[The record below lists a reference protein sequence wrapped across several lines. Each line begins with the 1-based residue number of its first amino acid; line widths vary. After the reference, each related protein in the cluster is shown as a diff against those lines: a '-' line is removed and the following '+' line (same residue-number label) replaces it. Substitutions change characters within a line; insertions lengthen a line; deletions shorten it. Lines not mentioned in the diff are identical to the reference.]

1 MDNMT
6 KAPVNKPH
14 RIDVHHHFFPPEY
27 LERLIVWAKATGV
40 GAAVQK
46 AQVDW
51 TIAHAVE
58 EMDRTHLATA
68 VLSTSTPGV
77 WFGDVAE
84 ARRLARI
91 CNEFAARMSAD
102 HPGRFGSFAS
112 VPMPDVEGTLV
123 EIAYAF
129 DVLKADG
136 IGMPTSFDG
145 AWPGDPKFTPVFEE
159 LNRRKAIVYFHPLA
173 PDCCSA
179 LMDYVPASVVE
190 VPQDTTRAVVSL
202 LFSGTL
208 SRFKDIR
215 FIFSHAGAGVPVL
228 AGRMSNAVTRSAK
241 IEALVGPDGVDGVD
255 GALRKLYYD
264 TANSAYAPTMAA
276 LLTLVPL
283 SQVLFGSDYPYL
295 TIAQNLE
302 DIGSAGLSPAQCLAI
317 DRANALA
324 LLPHLG
330 GR

>member
-1 MDNMT
+1 M
-6 KAPVNKPH
+6 KKPH
-14 RIDVHHHFFPPEY
+14 RIDVHHHFFPPQY
-27 LERLIVWAKATGV
+27 LERLIRWAKATGV

-51 TIAHAVE
+51 TVAHAIE
-58 EMDRTHLATA
+58 EMDRTQLATA

-84 ARRLARI
+84 ARKLARI
-91 CNEFAARMSAD
+91 CNEFAARMASD

-112 VPMPDVEGTLV
+112 VPMPDIDGTLA

-129 DVLKADG
+129 DVLGADG

-145 AWPGDPKFTPVFEE
+145 AWPGDPKFSPVFEE

-173 PDCCSA
+173 PDCCNN

-208 SRFKDIR
+208 ARFKDIR

-228 AGRMSNAVTRSAK
+228 AGRMANAVTRSAK
-241 IEALVGPDGVDGVD
+241 IEALVGPRGVDGE
-255 GALRKLYYD
+255 LRKLYYD
-264 TANSAYAPTMAA
+264 TANSAYAPTFAA

-295 TIAQNLE
+295 TVAQNLD
-302 DIGSAGLSPAQCLAI
+302 DIGNAGLSQAQCIAI
-317 DRANALA
+317 DRDNALA
-324 LLPHLG
+324 LFPRLADMT
-330 GR
+330 